1 MSIWWLVTKW
11 KNYECIHKKNYYGGQ
26 TLISKRILLLIIELY
41 YWDILISLISSRYL
55 YMWPYYLLPTVWT
68 LLKNVCYSLSAPE
81 SFLMDKKMLESMIYS
96 PQIEEK
102 KNHGIDYLE

>member
-1 MSIWWLVTKW
+1 MVIGDKV
-11 KNYECIHKKNYYGGQ
+11 KNYECIHKKNYHGGQ

-68 LLKNVCYSLSAPE
+68 LLKNVCYSLKCSGKL
-81 SFLMDKKMLESMIYS
+81 SNGQKNVGKYDSLSTNWR
-96 PQIEEK
+96 K